1 VQGKWWDKITGIMRV
16 GKNELTNEAEI
27 YLSPE
32 EAEDLKEII
41 RSARLDKARTFYKIL
56 KEL

>member
-1 VQGKWWDKITGIMRV
+1 MRA
-16 GKNELTNEAEI
+16 GWNKLTNEAEI

-41 RSARLDKARTFYKIL
+41 SSARLDKARTFYKIL

>member
-1 VQGKWWDKITGIMRV
+1 MRV
-16 GKNELTNEAEI
+16 GKNELMNEAEI

-41 RSARLDKARTFYKIL
+41 MSARLDKARTFYKIL

>member
-1 VQGKWWDKITGIMRV
+1 MRV

-41 RSARLDKARTFYKIL
+41 MSARLDKARTFYKIL